1 LFWYL
6 TRFPQLNPNFEF
18 LKNALIQSEYPIHG
32 QLEDQWRNLLT
43 EKVKAVEWSPVIKD
57 IEVLLED
64 RSDLNILSRDLLL
77 TNLHAEPAS
86 L

>member
-1 LFWYL
+1 VDKWRGEEFFRCNFL
-6 TRFPQLNPNFEF
+6 TIM
-18 LKNALIQSEYPIHG
+18 LIFCIDIFFHG
-32 QLEDQWRNLLT
+32 KLEDQWRNLLT
-43 EKVKAVEWSPVIKD
+43 EKVKALEWSIVTKD

-77 TNLHAEPAS
+77 TNLHSEPAS